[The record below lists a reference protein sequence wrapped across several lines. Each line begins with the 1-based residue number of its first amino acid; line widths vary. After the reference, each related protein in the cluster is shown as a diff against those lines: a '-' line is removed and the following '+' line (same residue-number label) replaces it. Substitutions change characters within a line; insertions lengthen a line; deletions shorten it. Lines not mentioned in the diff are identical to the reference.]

1 MFISSFVRVT
11 EDAEFCVETF
21 LPEIESATESIELS
35 EAERE
40 ELLGAMLGTAVKLLY
55 AFLWQVR
62 LSMSQ
67 RGMKTVNDFLLQ
79 EQFLVTPLLSS
90 DLGNRLEKL
99 FSFSL
104 IRLFSMEIF
113 SL

>member
-1 MFISSFVRVT
+1 MHEACPLLLSNFGNEQIIHEDTTRYELNKKFPDYSMFIASFARVT

-67 RGMKTVNDFLLQ
+67 RSMKTVNDFLL
-79 EQFLVTPLLSS
+79 
-90 DLGNRLEKL
+90 
-99 FSFSL
+99 
-104 IRLFSMEIF
+104 
-113 SL
+113 